1 MNFKKSLLILLV
13 VAVIPVIV
21 YTAKAQS
28 NTVYDP
34 TPLAIIYPIQ
44 DDSAPALMALAAM
57 YAPMYDEEGWIKM
70 VCTGMTEGGCAY
82 FRDNQASSIWQSQS
96 GNIGSSSG
104 GSVTDVQTI
113 DEDAQVWKA
122 QLTIFIPGKETTSDV
137 YTLVRRDTDGRW
149 YLDRIL
155 SGPGISLP

>member
-1 MNFKKSLLILLV
+1 MDFKKSLLLLV

-34 TPLAIIYPIQ
+34 APLDTIYPIQ

-57 YAPMYDEEGWIKM
+57 YAPMENEAGWIKM
-70 VCTGMTEGGCAY
+70 VCAGMTEGGCAY
-82 FRDNQASSIWQSQS
+82 LRDNQALGLWQSQS

-104 GSVTDVQTI
+104 GFVADVKTI
-113 DEDAQVWKA
+113 DEHAQVWKA
-122 QLTIFIPGKETTSDV
+122 QLTVFTPGKEATSDM

-155 SGPGISLP
+155 SGPDISLP

>member
-1 MNFKKSLLILLV
+1 MDFKKSILLLV
-13 VAVIPVIV
+13 VAFIPVIA

-57 YAPMYDEEGWIKM
+57 YAPMVSEAGWIKM

-82 FRDNQASSIWQSQS
+82 FKDNQASDIWQSQS
-96 GNIGSSSG
+96 SNIGSSSG
-104 GSVTDVQTI
+104 FIANVKTI
-113 DEDAQVWKA
+113 NEDAQVWKA
-122 QLTIFIPGKETTSDV
+122 QVTVFTPGKETTSDV

>member
-1 MNFKKSLLILLV
+1 MNFKKSFLLLV
-13 VAVIPVIV
+13 VAIIPIIG
-21 YTAKAQS
+21 YRMNAQS
-28 NTVYDP
+28 NIVYDP
-34 TPLAIIYPIQ
+34 VPLETIYPIQ

-57 YAPMYDEEGWIKM
+57 YAPMYDKEGWIKM

-82 FRDNQASSIWQSQS
+82 FRDNQASGLWQSQS

-104 GSVTDVQTI
+104 GLLADVITI
-113 DEDAQVWKA
+113 DEDTQFWKA
-122 QLTIFIPGKETTSDV
+122 QLAVFTPGKETTSDV
-137 YTLVRRDTDGRW
+137 YILVRRETDGRW